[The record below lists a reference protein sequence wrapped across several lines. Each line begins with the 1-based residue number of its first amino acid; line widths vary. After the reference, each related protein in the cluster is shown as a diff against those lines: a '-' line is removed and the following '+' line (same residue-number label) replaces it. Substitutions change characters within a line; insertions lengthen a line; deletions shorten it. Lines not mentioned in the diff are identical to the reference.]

1 MTTTRKRLKED
12 HSRNPA
18 LPPFP
23 SIHII
28 DSFSG
33 GKGKSTFSRF
43 LAHHIEYNEFNGVL
57 FDADLKTTD
66 GSVKGNISPIY
77 PETIDLDLRTD
88 LSYGSAKA
96 NKQMMDCLRSGLN
109 VFINLPG
116 SSFEFS
122 SAWLRDSNLLDVR
135 LKLSGADYIYD
146 AVEPE
151 QFQNLAAGALVDGL
165 GHDLGGRQNVSLL
178 NLASASPSLED
189 LLQGQQP
196 LINRWHLSG
205 CSETDGQ
212 EFMAAV
218 RYYDQ
223 LCPGR
228 INHVLVR
235 NEALLPSSLR
245 IDWEP
250 LYEVEGLSD
259 LICRNDIYTVDF
271 PRLAQPEV
279 DVLNREQL
287 TYAAAMVCSALT
299 TTSRGRIYRFLK
311 DTTIRVAE
319 SGLMSNLVELTTLE
333 PAKAYRSLTLNLDTS
348 QPKAKAKTE
357 PRTQSKAKSTTKSK
371 SKPKAESGDKP
382 NAESKSKSRA
392 KPKTEPKTRSKA
404 KPKPDSETA
413 VSLDS
418 LGIDVSASAVG
429 SEDIPV
435 AQAVSRDLYPAE
447 NGDLMDD
454 LSDPSDDDNLL
465 NRGPSE
471 QVMDHPSVSVQVDGT
486 RSADY
491 DELGLGDDS
500 EDDYEL
506 VNADDPDA
514 FISWGAGLS
523 QTSSANGHKG

>member
-1 MTTTRKRLKED
+1 MTTATRKRLKED

-88 LSYGSAKA
+88 LSYGSSKA
-96 NKQMMDCLRSGLN
+96 NKQMIDCLRSGLN

-151 QFQNLAAGALVDGL
+151 QFQNLAVGAFVDGL
-165 GHDLGGRQNVSLL
+165 GDDSGGRQNASLL
-178 NLASASPSLED
+178 NLASAAPSLED
-189 LLQGQQP
+189 LVQGQQP

-205 CSETDGQ
+205 CTETDGQ
-212 EFMAAV
+212 EFIAAV

-228 INHVLVR
+228 INHILVR

-245 IDWEP
+245 IDWES

-259 LICRNDIYTVDF
+259 LVCRNDIYTVDF

-279 DVLNREQL
+279 DALNREQL
-287 TYAAAMVCSALT
+287 TYAAAMSCPDLT

-319 SGLMSNLVELTTLE
+319 SGLMSNLVELTTIE
-333 PAKAYRSLTLNLDTS
+333 PTEAYCPSNFKVGTGQS
-348 QPKAKAKTE
+348 KTE
-357 PRTQSKAKSTTKSK
+357 SKAKSR
-371 SKPKAESGDKP
+371 SKPKAE
-382 NAESKSKSRA
+382 A
-392 KPKTEPKTRSKA
+392 KPKTESKAKSRTKPKTESKTRSKA
-404 KPKPDSETA
+404 KPKPEPE
-413 VSLDS
+413 
-418 LGIDVSASAVG
+418 SAVALESSDAEVSPSVIG
-429 SEDIPV
+429 PGDRAVDNPV
-435 AQAVSRDLYPAE
+435 SGGLYQAE

-454 LSDPSDDDNLL
+454 LSDPSDDANQPAQ
-465 NRGPSE
+465 G
-471 QVMDHPSVSVQVDGT
+471 VDHPSVSAQVDGG
-486 RSADY
+486 RPADY

-500 EDDYEL
+500 DDDYEV
-506 VNADDPDA
+506 VNADDPEA
-514 FISWGAGLS
+514 FIAWDAGLAKA
-523 QTSSANGHKG
+523 SSSNGHKG